1 MLNPEACTAPTA
13 KSESRSAPGEGCR
26 QSPASDQ
33 QCYFN
38 YCKSVMAAKP
48 SLAFLLLTGNL
59 AGQWLCFQWKSV
71 GFDCPG
77 GHFPPGWIPVGRCST
92 ILTSRVAGSARGGL
106 QGGRVGFQLCMQ
118 YILCVPV
125 AYPSFCPED
134 LVSLRQVVKAGKA
147 SGAD

>member
-77 GHFPPGWIPVGRCST
+77 GRFPPGWIPVGRCST
-92 ILTSRVAGSARGGL
+92 VLTSRVAGSARGGCK
-106 QGGRVGFQLCMQ
+106 GVGSGSSSVCNTSSVFLLL
-118 YILCVPV
+118 IL
-125 AYPSFCPED
+125 PSAQRTLLAFAR
-134 LVSLRQVVKAGKA
+134 L
-147 SGAD
+147 